1 MGRIAWSMPTY
12 DVRRVG
18 PTEFDPESAQKRP
31 DPQPKLSRVKGG
43 RGPATSRPITEI
55 ESCQGG
61 EGTSNE
67 PTRNRNRVVSRGGGE
82 QQRPDP

>member
-12 DVRRVG
+12 DVLRPCRTYRVRSG
-18 PTEFDPESAQKRP
+18 IGTETTRP
-31 DPQPKLSRVKGG
+31 
-43 RGPATSRPITEI
+43 ATEI

-67 PTRNRNRVVSRGGGE
+67 PTHNRNRVVSRGGGD
-82 QQRPDP
+82 QQRADP